1 MMNALTQRRD
11 ALASMA
17 AGAALLCTTWPSS
30 PWARPSSPPA
40 WNTQA
45 PRVPD
50 VSLLDHQGAS
60 VPLRPLLASGPVAVN
75 FFYTGCSSFCPPQ
88 TAIFRQ
94 LQEMLGKE
102 RMPSVTLLSLSIDPL
117 GDSPQAVSRFA
128 QRYEARLG
136 AAARW
141 WMLTGSANRTRDIDE
156 VLRAFDVHA
165 ASLAEHPAQTWI
177 GHAGKSRWM
186 RSLGLASA
194 DELLQWLRAAAA

>member
-1 MMNALTQRRD
+1 MKPLPQRRNV
-11 ALASMA
+11 LAGMA
-17 AGAALLCTTWPSS
+17 AGAALSCAAWPGSL
-30 PWARPSSPPA
+30 WARPSSPPV
-40 WNTQA
+40 WNAQA

-50 VSLLDHQGAS
+50 VTLLDHQGTS
-60 VPLRPLLASGPVAVN
+60 VPLRPLLAQGPVAVN

-94 LQEMLGKE
+94 LQALLDKDLA
-102 RMPSVTLLSLSIDPL
+102 PNTTLISLSIDPL

-128 QRYEARLG
+128 DRYEARLG
-136 AAARW
+136 ANARW
-141 WMLTGSANRTRDIDE
+141 WMLTGTAQRTRDIEE

-165 ASLAEHPAQTWI
+165 TSLAEHPAQTWV
-177 GHAGKSRWM
+177 GYAGKSRWL

>member
-1 MMNALTQRRD
+1 MKTNALQRRD
-11 ALASMA
+11 VLGGVV
-17 AGAALLCTTWPSS
+17 AGAALACTALPGS
-30 PWARPSSPPA
+30 PWARPSSPPQ
-40 WNTQA
+40 WNTQP

-50 VSLLDHQGAS
+50 VSLLDHHGTPTQ
-60 VPLRPLLASGPVAVN
+60 LRPLLASGPVAVN

-94 LQEMLGKE
+94 LQELLDKE
-102 RMPSVTLLSLSIDPL
+102 RLPNVTLLSLSIDPL

-141 WMLTGSANRTRDIDE
+141 WMLTGSATRTRDIDE

-177 GHAGKSRWM
+177 GHAGKSRWL